1 MYNYHRPSWLTFKL
15 TLELASCQRTQAVR
29 KSYSPHVAHGYRVR
43 LQRQKHTEQCMPD
56 VYIYIYM
63 HKFYNFEVVCAQVKA
78 SLYPQPLN
86 VVSTLCLG
94 ENLLL
99 VSLQI

>member
-15 TLELASCQRTQAVR
+15 TLELASCQRNQAVR
-29 KSYSPHVAHGYRVR
+29 KSYSLHVAHSYRVR
-43 LQRQKHTEQCMPD
+43 LQHQKIQTPD
-56 VYIYIYM
+56 IYIHIYIY
-63 HKFYNFEVVCAQVKA
+63 KFYDFEIVCVRAKA
-78 SLYPQPLN
+78 SLYPQLLN
-86 VVSTLCLG
+86 VVSTLSLG